1 MGKLI
6 DLANSF
12 YSENKRLV
20 APLLGFSGVKLAG
33 SSIKLAQQNHEEH
46 FKVVS
51 SLVDKFRPD
60 IQFVLMDL
68 SVEANALGL
77 NTIFPP
83 HESATVLKKDR
94 EFSMDDLDLLRKIE
108 FDSDSRLL
116 SYVKTV
122 ELMKR
127 NFPSEVKVGAYVS
140 GPYTLAGLIIGA
152 EEAGL
157 MAAREPEK
165 LEKICAFTTE
175 CIMKYAR
182 LLLSAGADTVCVLEP
197 SGVMLGPSHF
207 NKFSA
212 VNVKEIVEICHSENV
227 DCVYHVCGNSMHL
240 IEEMVQSGVDA
251 LSLDSKDNNVNL
263 LEVAN
268 NVPKKIVIIGNMS
281 PTKTIVY
288 GNPEEVKTEVRD
300 LLELMNKFP
309 NYMLSTGCDLPLE
322 TPLDNISAFM
332 ETGRNYVVFSGN

>member
-1 MGKLI
+1 MERLI

-20 APLLGFSGVKLAG
+20 APLLGFPGVKLAG
-33 SSIKLAQQNHEEH
+33 SSIKLAQQNHKEH

-51 SLVDKFRPD
+51 SLVDKFNPD

-83 HESATVLKKDR
+83 NESATVLKKDS
-94 EFSMDDLDLLRKIE
+94 EFNMDYLDLLRKIE
-108 FDSDSRLL
+108 FDSDGRLL
-116 SYVKTV
+116 SYVRTI
-122 ELMKR
+122 ELMKL
-127 NFPSEVKVGAYVS
+127 NFPSDIMVGAYVS
-140 GPYTLAGLIIGA
+140 GPYTLAGLIVGA
-152 EEAGL
+152 QEAGL

-165 LEKICAFTTE
+165 LEKICIFTTE
-175 CIMKYAR
+175 CIIKYTR
-182 LLLSAGADTVCVLEP
+182 LLLSAGADAVCVLEP

-212 VNVKEIVEICHSENV
+212 VNVKKIVEICHRENV

-251 LSLDSKDNNVNL
+251 LSLDSKDTGVDL
-263 LEVAN
+263 LVVAG
-268 NVPKKIVIIGNMS
+268 NVPDNVVLIGNLS
-281 PTKTIVY
+281 PTRTIVY
-288 GNPEEVKTEVRD
+288 GAPQEVKSEVRD
-300 LLELMNKFP
+300 LLELMDDFS
-309 NYMLSTGCDLPLE
+309 NYVLSTGCDLPLE

-332 ETGRNYVVFSGN
+332 ETGRNYVVST

>member
-20 APLLGFSGVKLAG
+20 APLLGFPGVKLAG
-33 SSIKLAQQNHEEH
+33 SSIKLAQQNHREH
-46 FKVVS
+46 FKVVD
-51 SLVDKFRPD
+51 SLVDKFKPD

-83 HESATVLKKDR
+83 NESATVLKKNK
-94 EFSMDDLDLLRKIE
+94 EFNLDDLCLLRNIE
-108 FDSDSRLL
+108 FDSDGRLL
-116 SYVKTV
+116 SYVKTI

-127 NFPSEVKVGAYVS
+127 EFSSNVKVGAYVS
-140 GPYTLAGLIIGA
+140 GPYTLAGLIVGA
-152 EEAGL
+152 QEAGL
-157 MAAREPEK
+157 MAAREPDK
-165 LEKICAFTTE
+165 LEKICIFTTE
-175 CIMKYAR
+175 CIVKYTR
-182 LLLSAGADTVCVLEP
+182 LLLSAGADAICVLEP

-207 NKFSA
+207 RKFSS
-212 VNVKEIVEICHSENV
+212 VNVKEIAEICHRENV
-227 DCVYHVCGNSMHL
+227 DCIYHVCGNSMHL
-240 IEEMVQSGVDA
+240 IEEMTESRIDG

-268 NVPKKIVIIGNMS
+268 RVPKNVVIIGNMS

-288 GNPEEVKTEVRD
+288 GSPGEVKKEVSD
-300 LLELMNKFP
+300 LLELMKEFP
-309 NYMLSTGCDLPLE
+309 NYVLSTGCDLPFE
-322 TPLDNISAFM
+322 TPLENISAFM
-332 ETGRNYVVFSGN
+332 ETGRNRMIV

>member
-1 MGKLI
+1 VKKLI
-6 DLANSF
+6 DLVNSY
-12 YSENKRLV
+12 YSKNKRLV
-20 APLLGFSGVKLAG
+20 APLLGFPGVKMVG

-46 FKVVS
+46 FKVVN
-51 SLVDKFRPD
+51 SLVTKFEPD
-60 IQFVLMDL
+60 FQFVLMDL

-94 EFSMDDLDLLRKIE
+94 EFNMDDLDLLRKIE
-108 FDSDSRLL
+108 FDSDGRLL

-122 ELMKR
+122 ELMKL
-127 NFPSEVKVGAYVS
+127 NFPSNVKVGAYVS

-165 LEKICAFTTE
+165 LEKICVFTTE
-175 CIMKYAR
+175 CIMKYTR
-182 LLLSAGADTVCVLEP
+182 LLLSAGADAVCVLEP

-212 VNVKEIVEICHSENV
+212 VNVKEIVEICHRENV

-240 IEEMVQSGVDA
+240 IGEMVQSGVDA
-251 LSLDSKDNNVNL
+251 LSLDSKDTGVEL
-263 LEVAN
+263 LEVAKSIPE
-268 NVPKKIVIIGNMS
+268 NVILIGNIS

-288 GNPEEVKTEVRD
+288 GNPQGVKTEVRD
-300 LLELMNKFP
+300 LLELMDGFS
-309 NYMLSTGCDLPLE
+309 NYVLSTGCDLPLE
-322 TPLDNISAFM
+322 TPLDNVSAFM
-332 ETGRNYVVFSGN
+332 ETGRNYMISC

>member
-20 APLLGFSGVKLAG
+20 APLLGFPGVKLAG
-33 SSIKLAQQNHEEH
+33 SSIKLAQQNHKEH

-51 SLVDKFRPD
+51 SLVGKFSPD

-83 HESATVLKKDR
+83 NESATVLKKNK
-94 EFSMDDLDLLRKIE
+94 EFCLDDLSLLRDVE
-108 FDSDSRLL
+108 FDSDGRLL
-116 SYVKTV
+116 SYVRTV
-122 ELMKR
+122 KLMKHE
-127 NFPSEVKVGAYVS
+127 FPSDVKVGAYVS
-140 GPYTLAGLIIGA
+140 GPYTLTGLIVGA
-152 EEAGL
+152 QEAGL
-157 MAAREPEK
+157 MVAREPDK
-165 LEKICAFTTE
+165 LEKICTFTTE
-175 CIMKYAR
+175 CIVKYTK
-182 LLLSAGADTVCVLEP
+182 LLLSAGVDTVCVLEP

-207 NKFSA
+207 RKFSA
-212 VNVKEIVEICHSENV
+212 VNVKEIVEICHRGNV

-281 PTKTIVY
+281 PTKTIIY
-288 GNPEEVKTEVRD
+288 GNPEEVKSEVRD
-300 LLELMNKFP
+300 LLELMDRFS
-309 NYMLSTGCDLPLE
+309 NYVLSTGCDLPLE

-332 ETGRNYVVFSGN
+332 QTGRNYVVSSGN

>member
-1 MGKLI
+1 VGKLL
-6 DLANSF
+6 DSVKFF

-20 APLLGFSGVKLAG
+20 APLLGFPGVKMAH

-46 FKVVS
+46 FKVVDL
-51 SLVDKFRPD
+51 LVDKFKPD

-77 NTIFPP
+77 NTLFPP
-83 HESATVLKKDR
+83 NDSATVMKKNGEFGMDELASLKRVK
-94 EFSMDDLDLLRKIE
+94 

-127 NFPSEVKVGAYVS
+127 NFPSDVKVGAYVT
-140 GPYTLAGLIIGA
+140 GPYTFAGLIVGA

-157 MAAREPEK
+157 MAVRDTEK

-175 CIMKYAR
+175 CIMKYTR
-182 LLLSAGADTVCVLEP
+182 LLLSAGADAVCVLEP

-207 NKFSA
+207 ERFSST
-212 VNVKEIVEICHSENV
+212 NVKKIVELCHDAKS
-227 DCVYHVCGNSMHL
+227 DCIYHVCGNSMHL
-240 IEEMVQSGVDA
+240 IEKMVDSEVEG
-251 LSLDSKDNNVNL
+251 LSLDSKDTGVDL
-263 LEVAN
+263 PGVAE
-268 NVPKKIVIIGNMS
+268 KIPEDVIIVGNMS

-288 GNPEEVKTEVRD
+288 GSPEEVKEETEI
-300 LLELMNKFP
+300 LLGSMDPFV
-309 NYMLSTGCDLPLE
+309 NYVLSTGCDLPLE
-322 TPLDNISAFM
+322 TPLDNIYAFM
-332 ETGRNYVVFSGN
+332 ETGRNYTISV